1 MLDTRTQ
8 DTSTE
13 SAAIHSATAPDRD
26 WWRGAVI
33 YQVYPRSFQDSNGDG
48 VGDLPGITQR
58 LPHIAKLGADALWI
72 SPFFT
77 SPMDDFGYDVSDYR
91 DVDPI
96 FGTLQDFDMLVAE
109 AHRHG
114 LKVMIDLV
122 LSHSSDRHPW
132 FIESRKD
139 RTNPRA
145 DWYVWAEP
153 KDDGSPPNNWM
164 SNFGGSSWEWDAGR
178 QQYYLHNFLI
188 SQPDLNFHNADVQDA
203 MLDVVRFWLDR
214 GVDGFR
220 LDTVNFY
227 FHDAELRDN
236 PPLHPDNWNE
246 RTAPRDRPYNRQDHL
261 YDKNRPENLGFLKRF
276 RALLDEYPAA
286 TAVGEVGELIR
297 GVELMREY
305 TEGGDRL
312 HMSYAFDFLN
322 TELPAIDDIRPV
334 IERFLDGGTDAW
346 ACWAFSNHDV
356 TRHATRWADGQD
368 DRDAVLKLAAA
379 LLLSLRGSV
388 CLYQGEELG
397 LSEAEI
403 PFEDIVDPWGKRFW
417 PTIKGR
423 DGCRTPMVWTASA
436 PNGGFTTAARPWL
449 PVPPEHR
456 PLAVDAQEGVAG
468 SLMDT
473 YRNFLAFRR
482 RHPALV
488 KGDIAFHDLGSD
500 CLAFTRRQGSDALLC
515 VFNLSRREAEIDVGR
530 DFPGA
535 RLLSEAGA
543 FGARFETGRLA
554 LARHGAAFLQLD

>member
-1 MLDTRTQ
+1 MSMLDFPAKT
-8 DTSTE
+8 
-13 SAAIHSATAPDRD
+13 ATTHTPAKAPDRD

-48 VGDLPGITQR
+48 IGDLPGITQR
-58 LPHIAKLGADALWI
+58 LAHIAKLGADALWI

-96 FGTLQDFDMLVAE
+96 FGTLHDFDALVTE
-109 AHRHG
+109 AHRLG

-132 FIESRKD
+132 FVESRRD
-139 RTNPRA
+139 RSNPRA
-145 DWYVWAEP
+145 DWYVWADP

-188 SQPDLNFHNADVQDA
+188 SQPDLNFHNPAVQDA

-236 PPLHPDNWNE
+236 PPLHPDDWNE
-246 RTAPRDRPYNRQDHL
+246 RTAPRDRPYNRQDHI
-261 YDKNRPENLGFLKRF
+261 YDKNRPENLDFLRRF

-286 TAVGEVGELIR
+286 AAVGEVGELIR

-322 TELPAIDDIRPV
+322 TELPSIDDIRPV
-334 IERFLDGGTDAW
+334 VERFMEGGTDAW

-356 TRHATRWADGQD
+356 TRHATRWADGLE
-368 DRDAVLKLAAA
+368 DRDAVLRLAAA
-379 LLLSLRGSV
+379 LLLSLRGSA

-397 LSEAEI
+397 LNEADIRSRTSSI
-403 PFEDIVDPWGKRFW
+403 PGASGS
-417 PTIKGR
+417 GR
-423 DGCRTPMVWTASA
+423 RSRGAT
-436 PNGGFTTAARPWL
+436 GAARPWSGT
-449 PVPPEHR
+449 PMRRTAASPRPPAPGCPCR
-456 PLAVDAQEGVAG
+456 P
-468 SLMDT
+468 S
-473 YRNFLAFRR
+473 
-482 RHPALV
+482 
-488 KGDIAFHDLGSD
+488 I
-500 CLAFTRRQGSDALLC
+500 C
-515 VFNLSRREAEIDVGR
+515 
-530 DFPGA
+530 
-535 RLLSEAGA
+535 RL
-543 FGARFETGRLA
+543 R
-554 LARHGAAFLQLD
+554 

>member
-1 MLDTRTQ
+1 MSMLDF
-8 DTSTE
+8 
-13 SAAIHSATAPDRD
+13 SAPATDRLAVTASAHDRD

-48 VGDLPGITQR
+48 IGDLPGITRR
-58 LPHIAKLGADALWI
+58 LPHIATLGADALWI

-96 FGTLQDFDMLVAE
+96 FGTLADFDVLVAE
-109 AHRHG
+109 AHRLG

-132 FIESRKD
+132 FVESRRD

-145 DWYVWAEP
+145 DWYVWADP
-153 KDDGSPPNNWM
+153 KADGSPPNNWM

-188 SQPDLNFHNADVQDA
+188 SQPDLNFHNPAVQDA

-227 FHDAELRDN
+227 FHDAKLRDN
-236 PPLHPDNWNE
+236 PPLAEADWNE
-246 RTAPRDRPYNRQDHL
+246 RTAPRDRPYNRQDHV
-261 YDKNRPENLGFLKRF
+261 YDKNRPENLAFLERF

-286 TAVGEVGELIR
+286 AAVGEVGELIR

-305 TEGGDRL
+305 TQGGDRL

-322 TELPAIDDIRPV
+322 TRLPSIDDIRPV
-334 IERFLDGGTDAW
+334 IERFLEGGTDAW

-356 TRHATRWADGQD
+356 TRHATRWADGEED
-368 DRDAVLKLAAA
+368 HDAVLRLAAV

-397 LSEAEI
+397 LTEADI
-403 PFEDIVDPWGKRFW
+403 SFEEIVDPWGKRFW

-423 DGCRTPMVWTASA
+423 DGCRTPMVWEAGA
-436 PNGGFTTAARPWL
+436 PNGGFTEGARPWL
-449 PVPPEHR
+449 PVPAEHLA
-456 PLAVDAQEGVAG
+456 LAVDRQDGQQG
-468 SLMDT
+468 SLLET
-473 YRNFLAFRR
+473 YRRFLSFRAG
-482 RHPALV
+482 HPSLA
-488 KGDIAFHDLGSD
+488 KGDIAFLDLGPD
-500 CLAFTRRQGSDALLC
+500 CLAFTRTFGSERLLC
-515 VFNLSRREAEIDVGR
+515 VFNLSRRAADFALPGDLGDLRLLCEAGDL
-530 DFPGA
+530 GA
-535 RLLSEAGA
+535 RLEGS
-543 FGARFETGRLA
+543 RLH
-554 LARHGAAFLQLD
+554 LARHGAAFIQLD